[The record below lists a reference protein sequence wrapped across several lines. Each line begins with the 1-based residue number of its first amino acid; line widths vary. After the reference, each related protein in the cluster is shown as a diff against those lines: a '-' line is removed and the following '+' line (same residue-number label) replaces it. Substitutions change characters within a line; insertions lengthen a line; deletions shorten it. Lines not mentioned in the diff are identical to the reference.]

1 MNGIII
7 FLERPNNS
15 KRFYMKNET
24 KSQWSLV
31 IILAGLM
38 LGTVADLFFYRY
50 PPGINIVL
58 FALIFLVVAAIL
70 IEVSKQRWGLSNALF
85 VIPLLFFAGM
95 LGVICWDQLLMINL
109 LLMGGFGLIVVY
121 FLTEPRFLGGNLVKA
136 IRDLVMGAM
145 TLWLEPIWMVEDV
158 ARLSQTVEFKSEK
171 SQHASAV
178 LRGCLLALP
187 IVLVFGMLLSS
198 ADMVFSDLVGGLVSW
213 IEVDNVFELV
223 LHLGFILVCAW
234 GTAAALKVIIQKP
247 DYRPSGIPSF
257 EEAISASQSPVLPR
271 PFRLGMIES
280 GIVLGSVDALFLVFV
295 SIQGAYLFGGKSNI
309 TRQGYTFA
317 EYARRGFFELL
328 AVSVFTLLL
337 VLALDFVTE
346 RKPHHERWFRGAL
359 MGLIVMALVILASA
373 FQRLRLYEDAY
384 GFTRLRVISH
394 VFMVWLAVL
403 FAVLA
408 LNLYRIRPNLFWYG
422 SAAVALGFCVTL
434 NVMNVDAFIAGRN
447 VERYR
452 DTGKIDVDYL
462 NLLSD
467 DAVPA
472 MVDLL
477 HELDVDSAEWRAL
490 RSALNGRYAM
500 LNSDH
505 RQRSRSFLA
514 FHYGK
519 WRAWKALD
527 DLGAVLW
534 VE

>member
-1 MNGIII
+1 
-7 FLERPNNS
+7 
-15 KRFYMKNET
+15 MKNET

-31 IILAGLM
+31 IILAGLV
-38 LGTVADLFFYRY
+38 LGTLADLFFYRY
-50 PPGINIVL
+50 PPGINIL
-58 FALIFLVVAAIL
+58 LYWLIFLVVAAIL
-70 IEVSKQRWGLSNALF
+70 IEASKQRWGLSNALF

-95 LGVICWDQLLMINL
+95 LGVICWEQFLMINL

-121 FLTEPRFLGGNLVKA
+121 FLTEPRFLGGNIVQA
-136 IRDLVMGAM
+136 IRDLITGAI
-145 TLWLEPIWMVEDV
+145 TLWFEPLWMVGDV

-171 SQHASAV
+171 SQRTSAV

-187 IVLVFGMLLSS
+187 IVLVFAALLSS
-198 ADMVFSDLVGGLVSW
+198 ADMVFSDLISGLVSW
-213 IEVDNVFELV
+213 IDVDSVFEPFAHLV
-223 LHLGFILVCAW
+223 FILIFAW
-234 GTAAALKVIIQKP
+234 GTAAALKVMIQKP
-247 DYRPSGIPSF
+247 DYKPSRIPSF
-257 EEAISASQSPVLPR
+257 EAVSNSSQSSVLPK
-271 PFRLGMIES
+271 PLRLGMIES

-295 SIQGAYLFGGKSNI
+295 IIQGAYLFGGKSNI

-346 RKPHHERWFRGAL
+346 RKPHHERWFRGAS

-447 VERYR
+447 VDRYR
-452 DTGKIDVDYL
+452 DTGKIDVGYL
-462 NLLSD
+462 ITLSD

-472 MVDLL
+472 LVDLL
-477 HELDVDSAEWRAL
+477 DELDVDSAEWHAL
-490 RSALNGRYAM
+490 RIELNGRYAI

-505 RQRSRSFLA
+505 EQRSRSFLA